1 MKVITQLRQL
11 INASLDA
18 YEAELTAHGLP
29 DLDFEPV
36 AHQLDNPDYLT
47 PPKLFEAR
55 RAALSGL
62 SMLTTLIKP
71 AYQTACIEGPC
82 GSALVAAY
90 AVVVENGIATLLAD
104 PSVDPKQGLSA
115 ETLGKECD
123 VDAAK
128 LARMLRILTSE
139 GVFTE
144 LSEVRVSQLAASRI
158 SLALVAPSDCHSWAM
173 LSALII
179 GKSHLGIPEQLRDA
193 QGRVGFN
200 IAFNCSERFFPWVL
214 GEKDR
219 ARYFNEGM
227 GGCGAMRVYS
237 LFRITAPGAD
247 LTSPSRSVAGLLNDY
262 PYETLP
268 QGTHLVDVAGG
279 QGSMSFPIIAKH
291 NQLELTIQDQED
303 VLPAAQTNWEKRWKK
318 KVASDR
324 FSLQAHNFLEPN
336 PISGDNVVYML
347 RWIIHDW
354 PAKECVEILK
364 NLRSVMS
371 PKSKILIMDSVIMPP
386 VPSTVPVD
394 DFLSALAKFD
404 NDAPYSPLVLP
415 APLPINGRTEL
426 MVDANM
432 MTFLDSQ
439 ERTTEQLQAILDAAD
454 LELIKLYRTRG
465 SLHISEVMIKGSSG
479 ASAETSG
486 ESRASDTKSASA
498 NEYCADGPG
507 DTA

>member
-11 INASLDA
+11 ITASLDA
-18 YEAELTAHGLP
+18 FEAELTAHCLP

-36 AHQLDNPDYLT
+36 AHPLDNPDYLT
-47 PPKLFEAR
+47 PPRLFEAR

-104 PSVDPKQGLSA
+104 PVVDPKQGLSA
-115 ETLGKECD
+115 EELGKKCG
-123 VDAAK
+123 VDATK

-144 LSEVRVSQLAASRI
+144 LSEGVRV
-158 SLALVAPSDCHSWAM
+158 SLALVSPSDCHSWAM

-179 GKSHLGIPEQLRDA
+179 GKSHLGIPEQLRDP

-200 IAFNCSERFFPWVL
+200 IAFNCNERFFPWV
-214 GEKDR
+214 
-219 ARYFNEGM
+219 
-227 GGCGAMRVYS
+227 
-237 LFRITAPGAD
+237 
-247 LTSPSRSVAGLLNDY
+247 SVAGLLNDY

-268 QGTHLVDVAGG
+268 EGTHLVDVAGG
-279 QGSMSFPIIAKH
+279 QGSMSFPIVAKH
-291 NQLELTIQDQED
+291 KQLKLTIQDQAH
-303 VLPAAQTNWEKRWKK
+303 VLPAAQANWEKRWEKE
-318 KVASDR
+318 VVSDR
-324 FSLQAHNFLEPN
+324 FSLQVHNFLEPN
-336 PISGDNVVYML
+336 PISGDDVVYML

-371 PKSKILIMDSVIMPP
+371 PKSKILIMDSVITPP
-386 VPSTVPVD
+386 VPSRVPVE
-394 DFLSALAKFD
+394 DFIAALSKID
-404 NDAPYSPLVLP
+404 NGAPYSPLVLP
-415 APLPINGRTEL
+415 APLPRTEL

-439 ERTTEQLQAILDAAD
+439 ERTTEQLQGILDAAD
-454 LELIKLYRTRG
+454 LELVKLYRTRG
-465 SLHISEVMIKGSSG
+465 SMHVSEVMIKGSSG
-479 ASAETSG
+479 ASAETN
-486 ESRASDTKSASA
+486 A
-498 NEYCADGPG
+498 N
-507 DTA
+507 TAIAGVNEE

>member
-11 INASLDA
+11 INASLDD
-18 YEAELTAHGLP
+18 EAELTAHGLP

-62 SMLTTLIKP
+62 SLLTTLIKP

-90 AVVVENGIATLLAD
+90 AVAVENGIATLLAD

-115 ETLGKECD
+115 ERLGKMCD
-123 VDAAK
+123 VDATK

-144 LSEVRVSQLAASRI
+144 SRV

-179 GKSHLGIPEQLRDA
+179 GKSHLGIPEQLRDP

-200 IAFNCSERFFPWVL
+200 IALNCSERFFPWV
-214 GEKDR
+214 
-219 ARYFNEGM
+219 
-227 GGCGAMRVYS
+227 
-237 LFRITAPGAD
+237 
-247 LTSPSRSVAGLLNDY
+247 SVAGLLNDY

-279 QGSMSFPIIAKH
+279 QGSMSFPIVAKH
-291 NQLELTIQDQED
+291 NQLKLTIQDQED
-303 VLPAAQTNWEKRWKK
+303 VLPATRTNWEKRWKK

-324 FSLQAHNFLEPN
+324 FSLQAHNFLEPS
-336 PISGDNVVYML
+336 PLSGDNAVYML

-354 PAKECVEILK
+354 PAKECVESLK
-364 NLRSVMS
+364 NLGSVMS
-371 PKSKILIMDSVIMPP
+371 PKSKILIMDSVITPP
-386 VPSTVPVD
+386 VPSAVPVD
-394 DFLSALAKFD
+394 DFLSALAEVD

-439 ERTTEQLQAILDAAD
+439 ERTTEQLLAILDAAD
-454 LELIKLYRTRG
+454 LELVKLYRTRG

-479 ASAETSG
+479 ASAETNG
-486 ESRASDTKSASA
+486 EARAFNTNRTSV
-498 NEYCADGPG
+498 NEDCADGPG
-507 DTA
+507 YTG